1 MKGQRAGVRL
11 GGGDCFVTTVRPL
24 NPAFAHARP
33 DAHPASE
40 AGPAAAPARAADVLG
55 LQRSA
60 GNRAVRQMV
69 GSGAVLARSP
79 SFSTAPTVADDFRAA
94 LDVQVRALGNLAA
107 TIKKLV
113 PEPSF
118 ESRDI
123 RDKLESYVDQLA
135 WITEATGRAAQLVAE
150 GEAAPGEA
158 GERKFAEAGT
168 ELTAAVFGLKAVAV
182 LLTYDFYFYE
192 LIKEHSTATD
202 RAAMGVRTVHGDL
215 DPVLA
220 SLRLRQRDIVDTA
233 LSHLASNFP
242 ADWAYDFSQIVDE
255 TNEQIEKDAR
265 VAAWIN
271 IAMLAWNLY
280 DIWMLPVVGRPGGGG
295 GVEPPQIG
303 GMGGDGGAVAVGGG
317 SVAVTADALAALG
330 RLAAIGA
337 ITMPNTVKFLRGRTG
352 GIEAPPKAIEASTK
366 DRGRSGAPE
375 TGASSAGGGKAPAG
389 GEPARLPEGVPTAA
403 EDAVLERYTEA
414 LAKLREK
421 LVAYRGMKPKPGE
434 PPARFRERLGR
445 ARTAYE
451 SAQRALD
458 EIETDAL
465 RRSGS
470 DLAGHLDPLVEARR
484 ELERQGPVITVG
496 RRVPCDALKAAP
508 RLRRG
513 MDFAEIEEKIGRL
526 PDHVDPAPKPKGYE
540 PGSHQRLEWKFKDG
554 SRLVVDKPAR
564 PTIHDASRPVRP
576 ATAELPHV
584 EVHGPEGERLDPQG
598 IEVPKRSAPGHMT
611 ITDHAGALERQFAR
625 QRKGL

>member
-1 MKGQRAGVRL
+1 VRL
-11 GGGDCFVTTVRPL
+11 GGGHRVVTTVHPL
-24 NPAFAHARP
+24 NPVPAHALT

-40 AGPAAAPARAADVLG
+40 AGPATARAPAAAVLG

-60 GNRAVRQMV
+60 GNRAARQMV

-79 SFSTAPTVADDFRAA
+79 SFSTAPTVGDDFRAA
-94 LDVQVRALGNLAA
+94 LDVQVRALANLAA

-118 ESRDI
+118 ETRDI

-215 DPVLA
+215 DPVVA
-220 SLRLRQRDIVDTA
+220 SLRLRQRDIVDMA

-280 DIWMLPVVGRPGGGG
+280 DIWMLPVARPPGGGG

-303 GMGGDGGAVAVGGG
+303 GVGGDGGAVAVSGG
-317 SVAVTADALAALG
+317 SAVATADALAALG
-330 RLAAIGA
+330 RLAAVGA

-352 GIEAPPKAIEASTK
+352 GIEAPPKAIEASMK
-366 DRGRSGAPE
+366 DRGRGGGAPE
-375 TGASSAGGGKAPAG
+375 AGASSAGSGKAPAG

-434 PPARFRERLGR
+434 PPARFQERLGR

-451 SAQRALD
+451 SAQQALE

-465 RRSGS
+465 GRSGS

-513 MDFAEIEEKIGRL
+513 MDFAEIEKGIGRP
-526 PDHVDPAPKPKGYE
+526 PDHIDPAPKPKGYE

-564 PTIHDASRPVRP
+564 PTIHDATRPGRP
-576 ATAELPHV
+576 ATAELLHV

-598 IEVPKRSAPGHMT
+598 IEIPKRSAPGHMT
-611 ITDHAGALERQFAR
+611 ITDHHGSLEGHFAR

>member
-1 MKGQRAGVRL
+1 
-11 GGGDCFVTTVRPL
+11 
-24 NPAFAHARP
+24 
-33 DAHPASE
+33 
-40 AGPAAAPARAADVLG
+40 
-55 LQRSA
+55 
-60 GNRAVRQMV
+60 MV
-69 GSGAVLARSP
+69 GNGSVLARAP
-79 SFSTAPTVADDFRAA
+79 SFGPAPTTVDGASSTAADEFRAA
-94 LDVQVRALGNLAA
+94 LDVQVRALANLAA

-118 ESRDI
+118 ETWDI
-123 RDKLESYVDQLA
+123 RDKLESYVDQLV
-135 WITEATGRAAQLVAE
+135 WITEATARAAQLVAE
-150 GEAAPGEA
+150 GEASPGEA
-158 GERKFAEAGT
+158 GERKFADAGT

-182 LLTYDFYFYE
+182 LLTYDYYYYE
-192 LIKEHSTATD
+192 LIKQHSTATD
-202 RAAMGVRTVHGDL
+202 RAAMGVRTVHSSL
-215 DPVLA
+215 DPVVS
-220 SLRLRQRDIVDTA
+220 SLRLRQRDIVDMA
-233 LSHLASNFP
+233 LSHLDSNFP

-265 VAAWIN
+265 IAAWIN

-280 DIWMLPVVGRPGGGG
+280 DIWMLPVVGKPGGGG

-303 GMGGDGGAVAVGGG
+303 GIGGDGGAVVVGGG
-317 SVAVTADALAALG
+317 SAAATADALAALG

-337 ITMPNTVKFLRGRTG
+337 ITMPNTVKFLRGRGRTG

-366 DRGRSGAPE
+366 DRGRGGGAPE
-375 TGASSAGGGKAPAG
+375 AGPSSSGGGKAPAG
-389 GEPARLPEGVPTAA
+389 GEAARLPEGVPTAA

-434 PPARFRERLGR
+434 PPARFQERLGR

-451 SAQRALD
+451 SAQRVLE

-465 RRSGS
+465 GRSGS

-513 MDFAEIEEKIGRL
+513 MDFAEIEETIGRR
-526 PDHVDPAPKPKGYE
+526 PDHIDPAPKPKGYE

-564 PTIHDASRPVRP
+564 PTIHDASRPARP

-598 IEVPKRSAPGHMT
+598 IEVPKKSAPGHLT
-611 ITDHAGALERQFAR
+611 ITDHEGALERQFAR

>member
-1 MKGQRAGVRL
+1 
-11 GGGDCFVTTVRPL
+11 
-24 NPAFAHARP
+24 
-33 DAHPASE
+33 
-40 AGPAAAPARAADVLG
+40 
-55 LQRSA
+55 
-60 GNRAVRQMV
+60 MV
-69 GSGAVLARSP
+69 GSGAVLARAP
-79 SFSTAPTVADDFRAA
+79 SFAPAPPTATPPSVADDFRAA
-94 LDVQVRALGNLAA
+94 LDIQVRSLGNLAA

-118 ESRDI
+118 ETRDI

-168 ELTAAVFGLKAVAV
+168 ELTAAVFGLKTVSV
-182 LLTYDFYFYE
+182 LLTYDYYYYE
-192 LIKEHSTATD
+192 LINAHASATD
-202 RAAMGVRTVHGDL
+202 RAAMGVRSVHADL

-220 SLRLRQRDIVDTA
+220 SLRLRQRDIVDMA

-242 ADWAYDFSQIVDE
+242 ADWAYDFSQVVDE
-255 TNEQIEKDAR
+255 TNEQIENDAR
-265 VAAWIN
+265 LAAWIS
-271 IAMLAWNLY
+271 IAMLAWDLY
-280 DIWMLPVVGRPGGGG
+280 DIWMFPVAGRPGGGG

-303 GMGGDGGAVAVGGG
+303 GIGGDGGAVAVAGG
-317 SVAVTADALAALG
+317 SAVATADVLAGLG

-337 ITMPNTVKFLRGRTG
+337 ITMPNTVKFLRGRGRTG
-352 GIEAPPKAIEASTK
+352 GIEPPPKAIEASTK
-366 DRGRSGAPE
+366 DRGGGRADSE
-375 TGASSAGGGKAPAG
+375 TGGSSAGGGKAPAG
-389 GEPARLPEGVPTAA
+389 GEPARLPEGVPTPA
-403 EDAVLERYTEA
+403 EDAVLGRYTEA

-421 LVAYRGMKPKPGE
+421 LVAYRGMKPKAGE
-434 PPARFRERLGR
+434 PSARFQERLGR
-445 ARTAYE
+445 ARNAYE
-451 SAQRALD
+451 SAQRVLE

-465 RRSGS
+465 GRSGS

-513 MDFAEIEEKIGRL
+513 MDFAEIEETIGRP
-526 PDHVDPAPKPKGYE
+526 PDHIDPAPKPKGYE

-564 PTIHDASRPVRP
+564 PTIHDASRPARP

-598 IEVPKRSAPGHMT
+598 IEIPKRSAPGHLT

>member
-1 MKGQRAGVRL
+1 VNRSAAYTHDESPVATATGA
-11 GGGDCFVTTVRPL
+11 
-24 NPAFAHARP
+24 
-33 DAHPASE
+33 
-40 AGPAAAPARAADVLG
+40 PAAVPAPAAVLG

-69 GSGAVLARSP
+69 GSGPVLARHP
-79 SFSTAPTVADDFRAA
+79 SFGSAPTAAGAPTAADEFRAA
-94 LDVQVRALGNLAA
+94 LDVQVRALSNLAA

-118 ESRDI
+118 ETRDI
-123 RDKLESYVDQLA
+123 RGKLESYVDQLA

-158 GERKFAEAGT
+158 GERKLAEAGT

-182 LLTYDFYFYE
+182 LLTYDYFYYQ
-192 LIKEHSTATD
+192 LIKEHASATD
-202 RAAMGVRTVHGDL
+202 RAAMGVRTVHGEL
-215 DPVLA
+215 DPVVA
-220 SLRLRQRDIVDTA
+220 SLRLRQRDIVDMA

-242 ADWAYDFSQIVDE
+242 ADWAFDFSQVVDE
-255 TNEQIEKDAR
+255 TNEQIQKDAR
-265 VAAWIN
+265 LAAWIN
-271 IAMLAWNLY
+271 IAMLAWTAY
-280 DIWMLPVVGRPGGGG
+280 DIWMFPVVGKPGGGG

-303 GMGGDGGAVAVGGG
+303 GIGGDGGAVVVGGG
-317 SVAVTADALAALG
+317 AAGAVVTADALAALA

-366 DRGRSGAPE
+366 DRGRGGGAREPGAP
-375 TGASSAGGGKAPAG
+375 SSGGGKAPAG

-434 PPARFRERLGR
+434 PPAKFQERLGR
-445 ARTAYE
+445 ARTGYE

-458 EIETDAL
+458 AIEEEAL
-465 RRSGS
+465 RASGS
-470 DLAGHLDPLVEARR
+470 DLAGHLDPLVEGRR
-484 ELERQGPVITVG
+484 ELERQGPDITVG
-496 RRVPCDALKAAP
+496 RRVPCDALKEAP
-508 RLRRG
+508 KLRRG

-526 PDHVDPAPKPKGYE
+526 PDHIDSAPKPKGYE
-540 PGSHQRLEWKFKDG
+540 PGSHQRLEWEFKDG

-564 PTIHDASRPVRP
+564 PTIHDATRPSRPV
-576 ATAELPHV
+576 TAELPHV

-598 IEVPKRSAPGHMT
+598 IEIPKRSAPGHLT
-611 ITDHAGALERQFAR
+611 ITDHEGALERQFAR

>member
-1 MKGQRAGVRL
+1 MKGRDVVWRL
-11 GGGDCFVTTVRPL
+11 GGGHRVVTTVRLL
-24 NPAFAHARP
+24 NPVPSHALP

-40 AGPAAAPARAADVLG
+40 AGPATARAPVAAVLG

-79 SFSTAPTVADDFRAA
+79 SASTAPTVADDFRAA
-94 LDVQVRALGNLAA
+94 LDAQVRALGNLAA

-118 ESRDI
+118 ETRGI

-215 DPVLA
+215 DPLVA
-220 SLRLRQRDIVDTA
+220 SLRLRQRDIVDMA

-265 VAAWIN
+265 LAAWIN

-303 GMGGDGGAVAVGGG
+303 GIGGDGGAVAVGGG
-317 SVAVTADALAALG
+317 SAAVSADALAALG

-352 GIEAPPKAIEASTK
+352 GIEAPPQAIEASMK
-366 DRGRSGAPE
+366 DRGRGGASGGRRIERRRRESARGRRAGASSGGRPDRGGGCCPRALYRGAGQAARE
-375 TGASSAGGGKAPAG
+375 AGGLPRDEAQAGRTTGSVPGTPGAGAHRLRIRSTGARGDRDRCARTLRERSRGASRSAGGGAPRAG
-389 GEPARLPEGVPTAA
+389 AA
-403 EDAVLERYTEA
+403 
-414 LAKLREK
+414 
-421 LVAYRGMKPKPGE
+421 G
-434 PPARFRERLGR
+434 
-445 ARTAYE
+445 
-451 SAQRALD
+451 
-458 EIETDAL
+458 
-465 RRSGS
+465 
-470 DLAGHLDPLVEARR
+470 AGYHRR
-484 ELERQGPVITVG
+484 EESSV
-496 RRVPCDALKAAP
+496 
-508 RLRRG
+508 
-513 MDFAEIEEKIGRL
+513 
-526 PDHVDPAPKPKGYE
+526 
-540 PGSHQRLEWKFKDG
+540 
-554 SRLVVDKPAR
+554 
-564 PTIHDASRPVRP
+564 
-576 ATAELPHV
+576 
-584 EVHGPEGERLDPQG
+584 
-598 IEVPKRSAPGHMT
+598 
-611 ITDHAGALERQFAR
+611 
-625 QRKGL
+625 